1 MAGNAKDVSSSDILL
16 GAVAGAHGVRGDVRL
31 KTFTQDPAAIGDY
44 GPVHTEDGRVF
55 ALKVTKPVKGGI
67 AAKLDGVTDRD
78 QAEALKGTRLYVSR
92 DALGEPGTDEDG
104 EEAYFHADL
113 VGCVLVSEHNEEI
126 GRVTAV
132 HDFGAGDLLDVLLA
146 GASGSDVSRSDAA
159 RAGKAVL
166 MPFTREVCPQVDI
179 AARRIVCV
187 PPVGLL
193 DDAEPE
199 EGELGEGEL
208 DG

>member
-1 MAGNAKDVSSSDILL
+1 MAGGSDGVLPTDVLL
-16 GAVAGAHGVRGDVRL
+16 GAVSGAHGVRGDVRL
-31 KTFTQDPAAIGDY
+31 KTFTEDPAAIGDY

-55 ALKVTKPVKGGI
+55 TLKVTKPVKGGM

-92 DALGEPGTDEDG
+92 EALGHPSDG
-104 EEAYFHADL
+104 LGADDDGDEAYFHADL
-113 VGCVLVSEHNEEI
+113 VDCVLVSEQNEEI

-132 HDFGAGDLLDVLLA
+132 HDFGAGDLLDVL
-146 GASGSDVSRSDAA
+146 RSDADG
-159 RAGKAVL
+159 AGKTVL
-166 MPFTREVCPQVDI
+166 VPFTRAVCPEVDI

-193 DDAEPE
+193 EDAEALE
-199 EGELGEGEL
+199 EELGEGESR
-208 DG
+208 D

>member
-1 MAGNAKDVSSSDILL
+1 MAEESTDVLL
-16 GAVAGAHGVRGDVRL
+16 GAIAGAHGVRGDVRV
-31 KTFTQDPAAIGDY
+31 KTFTGDPAAIGDY

-55 ALKVTKPVKGGI
+55 SLKVTKPVKGGM

-78 QAEALKGTRLYVSR
+78 QAGALKGTRLYVPR
-92 DALGEPGTDEDG
+92 EALGGAGAGEDG
-104 EEAYFHADL
+104 EAAYFHADL
-113 VGCVLVSEHNEEI
+113 VGCILVKERNEEI

-132 HDFGAGDLLDVLLA
+132 HDFGAGDLLDVL
-146 GASGSDVSRSDAA
+146 RSDAEG
-159 RAGKAVL
+159 AGKPVL
-166 MPFTREVCPQVDI
+166 VPFTRAVCPEVDI

-193 DDAEPE
+193 EDAEPE
-199 EGELGEGEL
+199 EGEL

>member
-1 MAGNAKDVSSSDILL
+1 MAGGSDDVLL
-16 GAVAGAHGVRGDVRL
+16 GAVSGAHGVRGDVRL

-55 ALKVTKPVKGGI
+55 TLKVTKPVKGGI
-67 AAKLDGVTDRD
+67 AAKLDGVSTRD

-104 EEAYFHADL
+104 DEAYFHADL
-113 VGCVLVSEHNEEI
+113 VGCILVGERNEEI

-132 HDFGAGDLLDVLLA
+132 HDFGAGDLLDVL
-146 GASGSDVSRSDAA
+146 RSDAEG
-159 RAGKAVL
+159 AGKSVL
-166 MPFTREVCPQVDI
+166 VPFTRTVCPEVDI

-193 DDAEPE
+193 EDADEEAPQDDDA
-199 EGELGEGEL
+199 
-208 DG
+208 

>member
-1 MAGNAKDVSSSDILL
+1 MADGSDDVLL
-16 GAVAGAHGVRGDVRL
+16 GAVSGAHGVRGDVRL

-55 ALKVTKPVKGGI
+55 TLKVTKPVKGGM

-92 DALGEPGTDEDG
+92 EALGNAGADDDG
-104 EEAYFHADL
+104 DEAYFHADL
-113 VGCVLVSEHNEEI
+113 VDCILVSEHNEEI

-132 HDFGAGDLLDVLLA
+132 HDFGAGDLLDVL
-146 GASGSDVSRSDAA
+146 RSDADG
-159 RAGKAVL
+159 AGKSVL
-166 MPFTREVCPQVDI
+166 VPFTRAVCPEVDI

-193 DDAEPE
+193 EDAEPE
-199 EGELGEGEL
+199 EGEMS
-208 DG
+208 DD

>member
-1 MAGNAKDVSSSDILL
+1 MADDTTDVLL
-16 GAVAGAHGVRGDVRL
+16 GAIAGAHGVRGDVRV
-31 KTFTQDPAAIGDY
+31 KTFTDDPAAIGDY

-55 ALKVTKPVKGGI
+55 TLKVTKPVKGGM

-92 DALGEPGTDEDG
+92 EALGEPGTDDDG

-113 VGCVLVSEHNEEI
+113 VGCVLVSEQNEEI

-146 GASGSDVSRSDAA
+146 GASGLDVLRSDAEG
-159 RAGKAVL
+159 AGKSVL
-166 MPFTREVCPQVDI
+166 VPFTRAVCPEVDI

-193 DDAEPE
+193 EDAEPE
-199 EGELGEGEL
+199 EG
-208 DG
+208 DMSDD